1 MELSEREEYRCRV
14 AERPPGT
21 DMLAFKVRHWLLS
34 SLRGQK
40 NLVKARITDLT
51 SLPCLIS
58 AFGIDVEFIAVP
70 GTNMTEHRAVIKDQA
85 VLEKFCDFQVPP
97 EALPFFPTR

>member
-14 AERPPGT
+14 AEKPPGT
-21 DMLAFKVRHWLLS
+21 GMLAFEVRHWLLS

-58 AFGIDVEFIAVP
+58 AFGIDVEFIAP
-70 GTNMTEHRAVIKDQA
+70 HLALFR
-85 VLEKFCDFQVPP
+85 CDFPARVEVLAMQW
-97 EALPFFPTR
+97 FS